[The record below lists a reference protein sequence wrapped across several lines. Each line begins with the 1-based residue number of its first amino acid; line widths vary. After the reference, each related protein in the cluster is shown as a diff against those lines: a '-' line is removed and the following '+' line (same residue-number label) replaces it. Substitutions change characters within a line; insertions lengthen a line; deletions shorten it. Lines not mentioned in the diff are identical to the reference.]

1 MNLHQRA
8 QATRPVIAQFD
19 RPLDWKRRCTCIHL
33 LRAQLVAMGHS
44 PPPVPLFTSPQGAWR
59 ALRKRG
65 HSSLAGL
72 ADSLLPNRRIPPACM
87 IVGDVAIAPGVLG
100 SVLIETGNGL
110 IGWTDWNLSRLHL
123 IEIDRSDL
131 IGAWRL

>member
-1 MNLHQRA
+1 MNLFQRA

-19 RPLDWKRRCTCIHL
+19 RPFDWKRRTTCVHM
-33 LRAQLVAMGHS
+33 LRAQLVAMGHT

-65 HSSLAGL
+65 HDSLSGL
-72 ADSLLPNRRIPPACM
+72 VDSLLPQRRIPPACM

-100 SVLIETGNGL
+100 AVLIETGNGL
-110 IGWTDWNLSRLHL
+110 IGWSDWDLSRLHE
-123 IEIDRSDL
+123 IKIDRSDL